1 MTTRDRLVL
10 NGVAAGVTL
19 AVLAPLFWPGYV
31 LSYDMVFVPH
41 QPLRWELVAPTT
53 GLPRAVPQDAV
64 VSVLSLVVP
73 GWLIQRVALVGAVY
87 AAALGAGRLVPSE
100 RLLTR
105 VVAAVGYA
113 WTPFLAERLLLG
125 QWGLLLAYG
134 ALPWLVSAAIG
145 VRQGAP
151 GWLPR
156 LVVSAAICA
165 ITPTGGLIAL
175 ATTLVLTVGPPFR
188 SRVGRGPL
196 FNKKR
201 LQGSPAYR
209 QLVAGGVVLGLNAP
223 WIVAALSTAAPAR
236 SDPAGVAVFAV
247 RAENWAGPLVSVAG
261 TGGIWNRD
269 TTPVSR
275 SSVLVPVVTVAL
287 LALAIWG
294 FAVLRRRWPGG
305 AANRLLVL
313 AAGGVVLALLG
324 TTGPTAAVLTW
335 AVDHLPGAG
344 LVRDG
349 HKFLAPYALLLVLG
363 VALGAERLASR
374 LALPRARVLLVA
386 AAILPVSLMPD
397 LAGGG
402 GGQLVPVR
410 YPADWP
416 RVAQIIA
423 DRPGEVLALPFSEY
437 RVYGWNRGRVV
448 IDPAPRYLPADVL
461 IDDRLRVGDVVL
473 AGEDPRAAGVRE
485 LLAAG
490 RSVGGTGVAWVLVQH
505 GAGGIVAPTALEGL
519 RLVYDGAYL
528 DLYANASVISPPPSP
543 SGPPPLVEAPAAPAG
558 RRWLIVSAY
567 VLAVA
572 LTIVALWRLRGRATP
587 W

>member
-1 MTTRDRLVL
+1 MTTRDRLAL
-10 NGVAAGVTL
+10 SGVGAGVTL
-19 AVLAPLFWPGYV
+19 AVLAPLIWPGYV

-41 QPLRWELVAPTT
+41 QPLRWDLVAPTT

-73 GWLIQRVALVGAVY
+73 GWLIQRVALVGAVF

-175 ATTLVLTVGPPFR
+175 ATTVMLTAGP
-188 SRVGRGPL
+188 RVGRDPL
-196 FNKKR
+196 MNKED
-201 LQGSPAYR
+201 LPGVPAYR
-209 QLVAGGVVLGLNAP
+209 DTRWLASAAVLGLNAP

-236 SDPAGVAVFAV
+236 TDPAGVAVFAV
-247 RAENWAGPLVSVAG
+247 RAENWAGPLAAVLG

-269 TTPVSR
+269 TTPTSR
-275 SSVLVPVVTVAL
+275 SSVLVPIVTVAL

-305 AANRLLVL
+305 AANRLGLMAAGGLVL
-313 AAGGVVLALLG
+313 AMLG
-324 TTGPTAAVLTW
+324 TTRPTAAVLTW

-344 LVRDG
+344 LLRDG
-349 HKFLAPYALLLVLG
+349 HKFLVPYALLLALS

-386 AAILPVSLMPD
+386 AAVLPVGLMPD

-410 YPADWP
+410 YPADWS
-416 RVAQIIA
+416 RVAQVIRA
-423 DRPGEVLALPFSEY
+423 QPGEVLALPFSEY
-437 RVYGWNRGRVV
+437 RAYEWNRGRIV

-473 AGEDPRAAGVRE
+473 AGEDLRAARVRE

-490 RSVGGTGVAWVLVQH
+490 QSVGGTGVAWVLVQH
-505 GAGGIVAPTALEGL
+505 GAGGTVAPTALEGL
-519 RLVYDGAYL
+519 RLVYDGADL
-528 DLYANASVISPPPSP
+528 DLYANPSA
-543 SGPPPLVEAPAAPAG
+543 VEAPTSPAG

-572 LTIVALWRLRGRATP
+572 LMIVALWRLRGRATP